1 MAVQNVTSVEMTI
14 LSHMGTEIAKD
25 PKGYKNILDK
35 SFLSSRPT
43 DMTAAERIFRGSP
56 DIEDVTCRLTS
67 SPNNLLRLLGEAI
80 QRARRV
86 PL

>member
-14 LSHMGTEIAKD
+14 ISHMGTEIAKA
-25 PKGYKNILDK
+25 PKDYKQVLDK
-35 SFLSSRPT
+35 SFLSSRPI
-43 DMTAAERIFRGSP
+43 DKTAAERIFRGSP
-56 DIEDVTCRLTS
+56 DIDDVTHRLTS
-67 SPNNLLRLLGEAI
+67 SSNNLLRLLGEAI